1 MQLYT
6 VGVCMCDRGISRATR
21 TTAEVTVGRDESLEE
36 VLGVCVCGCFLLCVL
51 CIDLILT

>member
-36 VLGVCVCGCFLLCVL
+36 VLGVCVCVAAFYCVCCVL
-51 CIDLILT
+51 T

>member
-6 VGVCMCDRGISRATR
+6 VGVCMCDRGISRAAR

-36 VLGVCVCGCFLLCVL
+36 VLGVCVCVAAFYCVL

>member
-6 VGVCMCDRGISRATR
+6 VGVCMCDRGISRAAR

-36 VLGVCVCGCFLLCVL
+36 VLGVCVWLLSTVGGVY
-51 CIDLILT
+51 

>member
-6 VGVCMCDRGISRATR
+6 VGVCMCDRGISRAAR

-36 VLGVCVCGCFLLCVL
+36 VLGVCVCVWLLSTVCAVY
-51 CIDLILT
+51 